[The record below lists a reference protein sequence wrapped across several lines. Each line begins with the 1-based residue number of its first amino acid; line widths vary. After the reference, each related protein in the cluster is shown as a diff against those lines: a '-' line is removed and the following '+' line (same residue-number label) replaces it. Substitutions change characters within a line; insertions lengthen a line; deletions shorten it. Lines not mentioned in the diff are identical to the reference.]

1 MLGVL
6 TGEYGL
12 IIYRVYG
19 IGCGLVGHI
28 VDIAY
33 MWIIYLDGGG
43 EMVPACDTMVERAS
57 G

>member
-12 IIYRVYG
+12 VIYRVYG

-33 MWIIYLDGGG
+33 MWIIYLDGGD
-43 EMVPACDTMVERAS
+43 EMVPACDTMVEMAS